1 MSTIIN
7 SINLSLNINSA
18 RKKNKT
24 VFNRKLTKQ
33 LGKYICGYIWI
44 NSSLKRRFRV
54 KKMKVYAIV
63 LIVCGCVFAALII
76 LCCLRKG
83 WDRKKKQSRPPT
95 SMRSV
100 AVPSDKRANYVERGG
115 ASKSSGNTKDGKM
128 VILAGLELL
137 WIPQLKL
144 IA

>member
-1 MSTIIN
+1 
-7 SINLSLNINSA
+7 
-18 RKKNKT
+18 
-24 VFNRKLTKQ
+24 
-33 LGKYICGYIWI
+33 
-44 NSSLKRRFRV
+44 
-54 KKMKVYAIV
+54 MKVYAIV

-115 ASKSSGNTKDGKM
+115 ASKSSWNTKDGKM
-128 VILAGLELL
+128 VILAGAGAALDTAVEVDS
-137 WIPQLKL
+137 IV
-144 IA
+144 AGGGGDGDGGGSGGCGGCGGCGG